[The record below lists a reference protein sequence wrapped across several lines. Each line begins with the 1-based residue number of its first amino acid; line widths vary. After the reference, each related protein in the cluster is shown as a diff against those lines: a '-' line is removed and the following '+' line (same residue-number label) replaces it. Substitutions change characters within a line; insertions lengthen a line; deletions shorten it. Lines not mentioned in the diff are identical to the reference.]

1 MPEALSPQQADH
13 AMRNWSHPALGR
25 IRPGSPEH
33 LQMFCGML
41 LDTHNP
47 YKPAV
52 IDWPRLSPEALQRI
66 TTLPNRDM
74 AVQKE
79 GSASVSVETSRRP
92 SPIRCCAKRWTW
104 IAVKSFGFCF
114 SSIGQPGIAAT
125 CPRGAGLGIG

>member
-66 TTLPNRDM
+66 TTLPNWDM

-79 GSASVSVETSRRP
+79 GSASVSVETFATTVTDPLLRKALDMDSREELR
-92 SPIRCCAKRWTW
+92 ILFFVNWAAWH
-104 IAVKSFGFCF
+104 
-114 SSIGQPGIAAT
+114 AAT